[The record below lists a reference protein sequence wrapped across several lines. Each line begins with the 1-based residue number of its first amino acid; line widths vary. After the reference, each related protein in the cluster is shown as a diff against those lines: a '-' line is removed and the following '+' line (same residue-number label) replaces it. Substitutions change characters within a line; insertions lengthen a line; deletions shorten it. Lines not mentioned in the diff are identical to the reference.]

1 MKDKILE
8 AAIKYLERLE
18 RWLDPGQAINAGTQL
33 QSNLRVKHFREGVL
47 LYEKNLGA
55 GLVTNAGVNL
65 WAADWNNATATV
77 KLATWHDSGT
87 GVTAPTITDTT
98 MQTPTGGARVQGT
111 QSNLN
116 NVYKT
121 IATLAYGGGFAITE
135 WGLFTAVTSGTMFD
149 HRTFSVI
156 NVVSGDTIQF
166 TYQLTLVSGG

>member
-1 MKDKILE
+1 MKFHLPFNKGKLWIV
-8 AAIKYLERLE
+8 R
-18 RWLDPGQAINAGTQL
+18 DPGQGNAL
-33 QSNLRVKHFREGVL
+33 FQSRLFVKHFREGGL
-47 LYEKNLGA
+47 LEERDLGT
-55 GLVTNAGVNL
+55 GVVTNAGVNL
-65 WAADWNNATATV
+65 WAGDWNNGTATI

-87 GVTAPTITDTT
+87 GVTAPTVSDVF
-98 MQTPTGGARVQGT
+98 MQTPTGNARIIGA

-121 IATLAYGGGFAITE
+121 IATLAYGGSFAITE

-156 NVVSGDTIQF
+156 NCVSGDTIQF